1 MCNFAKSPFRFSG
14 QRRDSTSA
22 RTIAQPP
29 SKGSSLFEILRN
41 FWHSNK
47 MCSGNGG
54 EILHRRRE
62 GEGESQDRR
71 AYDEIKLAKKCNFG
85 TIQDCLTQKDLRKLF
100 FQNPQT
106 SNFVYSVIA
115 QPPTLVSCQNST
127 LFRVLAHCEVQRL
140 LLHLPNQMHF
150 NFNKNR

>member
-1 MCNFAKSPFRFSG
+1 MFVLFFKVLTYLERTLDLGLVSIPHHLFVCELSATKIIRQTTPCAILQNPPFRFSG

-47 MCSGNGG
+47 MYSGNGG

-85 TIQDCLTQKDLRKLF
+85 TIQD
-100 FQNPQT
+100 
-106 SNFVYSVIA
+106 
-115 QPPTLVSCQNST
+115 
-127 LFRVLAHCEVQRL
+127 
-140 LLHLPNQMHF
+140 
-150 NFNKNR
+150 

>member
-54 EILHRRRE
+54 EILHRRKERE
-62 GEGESQDRR
+62 REREKARTEEHN
-71 AYDEIKLAKKCNFG
+71 EIKLAKKCNFG
-85 TIQDCLTQKDLRKLF
+85 TIQDCLTQKLKFL
-100 FQNPQT
+100 
-106 SNFVYSVIA
+106 
-115 QPPTLVSCQNST
+115 
-127 LFRVLAHCEVQRL
+127 
-140 LLHLPNQMHF
+140 
-150 NFNKNR
+150 